1 MLIPPIGRYMT
12 KQPWTIES
20 HELLSRADAVM
31 REHRVRHLPV
41 VDNGELVGIVS
52 DRDLWMFQSESAQRA
67 SRVRNAMNEFVF
79 AVTTNAPMS
88 ERKLGSAVIL
98 TDRGAVEGIFTVVD
112 ACRALAEIL
121 DRTVA

>member
-1 MLIPPIGRYMT
+1 MT

-79 AVTTNAPMS
+79 AVTTNAPIDAVVRTMS